1 MEKITLYD
9 YLRELVDSGKGEQV
23 YNLFD
28 FNLSMVIVTAS
39 AKTMLDTLGFSSFL
53 NRSVHQAFRNNIRL
67 DCGVV
72 IDDTKR

>member
-9 YLRELVDSGKGEQV
+9 YLIKLVASGKGEQI
-23 YNLFD
+23 YKLFD

-53 NRSVHQAFRNNIRL
+53 NRSVHQTFRNNIRL
-67 DCGVV
+67 DCEVF
-72 IDDTKR
+72 INDTKR

>member
-9 YLRELVDSGKGEQV
+9 YLRDLVDSGKGEQI
-23 YNLFD
+23 Y
-28 FNLSMVIVTAS
+28 NLSMVIVTAS